1 MPTVRANGLDIAY
14 DVHGAGPPLV
24 LLHGATSSGREDFAA
39 QIPLLSKAFLVHVP
53 DARGHARTKWD
64 AAEGFRYDWLVDDL
78 EAFADGLGLE
88 TFHVMGFS
96 MGAMTAL
103 QFAVRAPARLRTL
116 VVIGITTHREPR
128 ASVAQRLMDPQRAL
142 QRDPRWAAEL
152 ARRHDPVQGA
162 GAWQRLLP
170 AIAADI
176 AVQPL
181 LGPAELHSIDCPTMV
196 VCGDHDPFVP
206 VEHAAGIARQLPDG
220 RLFVVPDC
228 GHEVI
233 VRRPGLFNEAMA
245 GFYRSTEAVAKARAE
260 GSRPAVVA
268 RVATADAELGHPE
281 PDEVPAAGQSDVGW
295 LRTEFQE
302 GDDR

>member
-1 MPTVRANGLDIAY
+1 MPTVRANGLDIAF

-78 EAFADGLGLE
+78 EAFADALGLE
-88 TFHVMGFS
+88 TFHLMGFS

-103 QFAVRAPARLRTL
+103 QFAVRAPGRLRTL

-128 ASVAQRLMDPQRAL
+128 ASVAQRLMDPARAL

-152 ARRHDPVQGA
+152 ARRHDPVQGE

-245 GFYRSTEAVAKARAE
+245 GFYRSTEAVARARAE
-260 GSRPAVVA
+260 GRRPAAVA
-268 RVATADAELGHPE
+268 RMATAEAEMGHPE

-295 LRTEFQE
+295 LRTEFQG